1 MAKHRGDRGYFK
13 NAFEYWGNLTGSFKW
28 GIDLISEQSIGFHR
42 LKNAAYQYRI
52 YALFHP
58 EACPSDSILVQ
69 NITKA
74 GVKVNAIVK
83 EGIEGVSGENQDGS
97 DTDTVANKDDDKDN
111 DNKDNEKDDDTDN
124 NDDDEEAE
132 QG

>member
-1 MAKHRGDRGYFK
+1 MQTIGVKCLSTADLKGQQRFIVLDPNSMAKHRGDRGYFK
-13 NAFEYWGNLTGSFKW
+13 NAYQYWGNLTGSFKW

-69 NITKA
+69 NMLEA
-74 GVKVNAIVK
+74 GVKIKGVAQDGK
-83 EGIEGVSGENQDGS
+83 EDVSGLKS
-97 DTDTVANKDDDKDN
+97 R
-111 DNKDNEKDDDTDN
+111 
-124 NDDDEEAE
+124 
-132 QG
+132 